1 MIYLVKRWNG
11 NWKLYIFNIIL
22 KIVAYLGTVV
32 VKLVLNIKEKL
43 NLLQDY

>member
-1 MIYLVKRWNG
+1 MIYLIKRWNG

-22 KIVAYLGTVV
+22 KIVEYLCTVL

-43 NLLQDY
+43 NLFQDY